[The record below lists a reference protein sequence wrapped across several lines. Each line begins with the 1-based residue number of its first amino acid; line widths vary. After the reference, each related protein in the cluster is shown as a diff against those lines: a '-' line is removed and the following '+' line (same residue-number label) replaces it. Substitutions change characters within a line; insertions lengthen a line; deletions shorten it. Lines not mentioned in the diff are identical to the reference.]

1 MAAHDKPGEWNELR
15 ALARRLRP
23 LAARGVLQHFYLA
36 PTLPQAPLSH
46 REVLDTWLSFAADA
60 RMTPQPLHLYL
71 HIPFCAHKCRYCI
84 YHSQGDFDPR
94 DLSAYLKR
102 LHAELDAY
110 REFGAARP
118 CDTFYLGGGTPT
130 VLSERQLE
138 SLLERVNL
146 RFRFR
151 PGGERAFECNPLSL
165 TPAKARLFARFG
177 LNRASFGV
185 QTLRRTT
192 LSGCNRGYQTERMVR
207 RCIAAL
213 RAERFFINA
222 DLIHGLDGG
231 SLAELA
237 RTARRLLDFGVT
249 QITVYSLS
257 PYTPEGV
264 GRARG
269 LPMDELGRS
278 LAERAELAGMN
289 IQAHP
294 TALGITRMGPS
305 DDLLSDEGARAGR
318 AVRYSDTSPDPFSL
332 LGLGPSA
339 RGSVFGKL
347 RYQFLPYPAA
357 TPFSPGER
365 LAAGRFLEPDE
376 EQRRYVVGQLEDAA
390 ALSPARY
397 REHFAESLNA
407 RFGRQLRMLRRAGWL
422 ERGARGYALRAR
434 DPVERFAACLA
445 FVSGP
450 MRRAVRAQTDTPSPT
465 ARSSPKTPRPSGAGA
480 GRRLRLQDRQGVTLE
495 VELVAAAA
503 DRPVFF
509 GCAGL
514 GFFVPG
520 NDFRPDMKQ
529 ARLLER
535 FCRLFTRAARHAPGD
550 VDALARRLLA
560 ARDAALSVRG
570 A

>member
-1 MAAHDKPGEWNELR
+1 MAKGRQGETSKLR
-15 ALARRLRP
+15 ALAERLRP

-46 REVLDTWLSFAADA
+46 RQILDAWRSWAEAPGAAA
-60 RMTPQPLHLYL
+60 QPLHLYL

-84 YHSQGDFDPR
+84 YHSQGDFAPGE
-94 DLSAYLKR
+94 LSAYLAR
-102 LHAELDAY
+102 LQDELDAY
-110 REFGAARP
+110 REIGAARP

-130 VLSERQLE
+130 VLSEAQLA
-138 SLLERVNL
+138 SLLDRVHA

-192 LSGCNRGYQTERMVR
+192 LAGCNRGYQTERMVR
-207 RCIAAL
+207 RCIETL
-213 RAERFFINA
+213 RTERFFVNA

-231 SLAELA
+231 SLSELA
-237 RTARRLLDFGVT
+237 RTARRLLDWGAT

-269 LPMDELGRS
+269 LPMDELGRA
-278 LAERAELAGMN
+278 LARRVELRATN

-294 TALGITRMGPS
+294 TALGITATGTA
-305 DDLLSDEGARAGR
+305 DDLLSEEGMRERR
-318 AVRYSDTSPDPFSL
+318 AVRYSDASPDPFSL
-332 LGLGPSA
+332 LGLGPTA
-339 RGSVFGKL
+339 RGSIFGKL
-347 RYQFLPYPAA
+347 RYQFLPYPAT
-357 TPFSPGER
+357 TPFSPGAR

-376 EQRRYVVGQLEDAA
+376 EQRRYVVGQLEDAR
-390 ALSPARY
+390 ALSPSRY
-397 REHFAESLNA
+397 RTLFGEPLAA
-407 RFGRQLRMLRRAGWL
+407 RFGAQMRALRRAGWL
-422 ERGARGYALRAR
+422 RREPAGYVLAPPDALG
-434 DPVERFAACLA
+434 RFAACLV
-445 FVSGP
+445 FVSEP
-450 MRRAVRAQTDTPSPT
+450 MRQAVRAQTNAPSP
-465 ARSSPKTPRPSGAGA
+465 AERSSPKTPRPSGAGA
-480 GRRLRLQDRQGVTLE
+480 GRRLLVQDRGGAAVE
-495 VELVAAAA
+495 VELVAAAP

-509 GCAGL
+509 AHAGL

-520 NDFRPDMKQ
+520 NDFRPDSKQ

-535 FCRLFTRAARHAPGD
+535 FSRLFARAARQSPDD
-550 VDALARRLLA
+550 VDALVRRLL
-560 ARDAALSVRG
+560 DASDAVLRVRC